1 MSESRGKPKGKL
13 IAPGLLGATVL
24 VVALFAFW
32 GMSNSL
38 NDVLIPQFR
47 KTFQLGD
54 FASSFVQFATFIGY
68 FVFAIPA
75 ALFMRRFGY
84 RAAVVMGLV
93 LFGTGA
99 LLFYPAAQFGEYHFF
114 LGALF
119 VVASGL
125 SFLETSANPMI
136 AAMGPPESADQRLN
150 FAQTFNP
157 LGTIVGVFI
166 GKELIL
172 SDPHLDAEQI
182 RAMEPAAQAAWRAGE
197 LAAVKLP
204 YLGIACLV
212 LLWALLVAIAKFPPL
227 AQRVAADA
235 DAGAGGFRGLLAFP
249 RYWLGVLAQFAYV
262 GAQVG
267 VWSFVI
273 RYTQFNT
280 PGTAEKVAANN
291 LIITLTLFFAGRF
304 IGTLLMS
311 KFRPAAAAG
320 DIRGGRC
327 RVVQHGG
334 ARGRQSRPVRAHGDQ
349 LLHVDPVPDHLH
361 HEPARPRHAH
371 QVRFVVPRHGHRG
384 RRGDSAGHGAGVGRE
399 QHQHWRCSCRRC
411 ASPWCSCSAGLRV
424 ATKRRR
430 PRWRTPHER
439 GARASRAGQNGPRSQ
454 RARLRR
460 RGHRQ
465 SVSRA
470 AAKTTRSTRCA
481 LRSPLACATS
491 TPRRFYGFG
500 LSELRL
506 GAALAGV
513 QPPPVISTKV
523 GRRLVPTGPQDAS
536 IGREGYFSPRPFAPV
551 FDYGYDAVMRSHA
564 ESLERLEVQRVD
576 ILLCHDIGRLTHGDS
591 ARGAHAPSS
600 SMAAIARC
608 ANCATRARCAPSA
621 SASTNRRC
629 ASSCSSKCALDCIL
643 LAGRYTLLEQPA
655 LEEAAAA
662 VRAAARVHHLRWPI
676 QLGNPRRRLDGPARG
691 RTTTTRHRP
700 PAVLERVR
708 QLEAVCA
715 EHGVPLQAAALQFPL
730 AHPAVATVV
739 AGCVNDAEAGNIC
752 ENVQPPDPRRL
763 LARAARARSGRSAR
777 APARAMN
784 AASTATS
791 TSGAWSAATTAG

>member
-1 MSESRGKPKGKL
+1 MSESRGKL
-13 IAPGLLGATVL
+13 ISPGYIGATVL

-99 LLFYPAAQFGEYHFF
+99 LLFYPAAQYGEYHFF

-157 LGTIVGVFI
+157 LGTIVGVFM

-172 SDPHLDAEQI
+172 SDPHLDAEQV

-227 AQRVAADA
+227 AQRVAADTDS
-235 DAGAGGFRGLLAFP
+235 DAGAGGFRGLLGFR

-311 KFRPAAAAG
+311 KFRPAALLATFA
-320 DIRGGRC
+320 
-327 RVVQHGG
+327 VVDV
-334 ARGRQSRPVRAHGDQ
+334 A
-349 LLHVDPVPDHLH
+349 L
-361 HEPARPRHAH
+361 
-371 QVRFVVPRHGHRG
+371 
-384 RRGDSAGHGAGVGRE
+384 
-399 QHQHWRCSCRRC
+399 CS
-411 ASPWCSCSAGLRV
+411 
-424 ATKRRR
+424 T
-430 PRWRTPHER
+430 
-439 GARASRAGQNGPRSQ
+439 
-454 RARLRR
+454 
-460 RGHRQ
+460 
-465 SVSRA
+465 
-470 AAKTTRSTRCA
+470 
-481 LRSPLACATS
+481 
-491 TPRRFYGFG
+491 
-500 LSELRL
+500 
-506 GAALAGV
+506 AALAGGNLGLYALMATSFFMSIQFPTIFTMSLRGLGAYTKSGSSFLV
-513 QPPPVISTKV
+513 MAIVGGAVIPPVMGLVSDASSINMAM
-523 GRRLVPTGPQDAS
+523 LVPALCFAVVFLFGWAS
-536 IGREGYFSPRPFAPV
+536 
-551 FDYGYDAVMRSHA
+551 
-564 ESLERLEVQRVD
+564 
-576 ILLCHDIGRLTHGDS
+576 
-591 ARGAHAPSS
+591 
-600 SMAAIARC
+600 
-608 ANCATRARCAPSA
+608 
-621 SASTNRRC
+621 RR
-629 ASSCSSKCALDCIL
+629 D
-643 LAGRYTLLEQPA
+643 E
-655 LEEAAAA
+655 
-662 VRAAARVHHLRWPI
+662 
-676 QLGNPRRRLDGPARG
+676 
-691 RTTTTRHRP
+691 
-700 PAVLERVR
+700 
-708 QLEAVCA
+708 
-715 EHGVPLQAAALQFPL
+715 
-730 AHPAVATVV
+730 
-739 AGCVNDAEAGNIC
+739 
-752 ENVQPPDPRRL
+752 
-763 LARAARARSGRSAR
+763 
-777 APARAMN
+777 APATALAN
-784 AASTATS
+784 AA
-791 TSGAWSAATTAG
+791 

>member
-1 MSESRGKPKGKL
+1 L
-13 IAPGLLGATVL
+13 ITPGYIGATVL

-75 ALFMRRFGY
+75 SLFMRRFGY
-84 RAAVVMGLV
+84 RTAVVMGLV

-157 LGTIVGVFI
+157 LGTIVGVFM

-172 SDPHLDAEQI
+172 SDRHFEAEQI

-204 YLGIACLV
+204 YLGIACVV

-235 DAGAGGFRGLLAFP
+235 DAGAGGFRGLLAFR

-291 LIITLTLFFAGRF
+291 LLITLTLFFAGRF

-311 KFRPAAAAG
+311 KFRPA
-320 DIRGGRC
+320 
-327 RVVQHGG
+327 V
-334 ARGRQSRPVRAHGDQ
+334 
-349 LLHVDPVPDHLH
+349 LLATFAIAD
-361 HEPARPRHAH
+361 
-371 QVRFVVPRHGHRG
+371 
-384 RRGDSAGHGAGVGRE
+384 
-399 QHQHWRCSCRRC
+399 
-411 ASPWCSCSAGLRV
+411 V
-424 ATKRRR
+424 ALCLT
-430 PRWRTPHER
+430 
-439 GARASRAGQNGPRSQ
+439 
-454 RARLRR
+454 
-460 RGHRQ
+460 
-465 SVSRA
+465 
-470 AAKTTRSTRCA
+470 
-481 LRSPLACATS
+481 
-491 TPRRFYGFG
+491 
-500 LSELRL
+500 
-506 GAALAGV
+506 AALAGGNLGLYALMATSFFMSIQFPTIFTMSLRGLGTHTKSGSSFLV
-513 QPPPVISTKV
+513 MAIVGGAIVPPLMGLVSDASDINMAF
-523 GRRLVPTGPQDAS
+523 LVPALC
-536 IGREGYFSPRPFAPV
+536 FAVV
-551 FDYGYDAVMRSHA
+551 FLFAW
-564 ESLERLEVQRVD
+564 
-576 ILLCHDIGRLTHGDS
+576 
-591 ARGAHAPSS
+591 
-600 SMAAIARC
+600 
-608 ANCATRARCAPSA
+608 
-621 SASTNRRC
+621 
-629 ASSCSSKCALDCIL
+629 
-643 LAGRYTLLEQPA
+643 
-655 LEEAAAA
+655 
-662 VRAAARVHHLRWPI
+662 AARRDTAP
-676 QLGNPRRRLDGPARG
+676 
-691 RTTTTRHRP
+691 
-700 PAVLERVR
+700 
-708 QLEAVCA
+708 
-715 EHGVPLQAAALQFPL
+715 AAAL
-730 AHPAVATVV
+730 A
-739 AGCVNDAEAGNIC
+739 
-752 ENVQPPDPRRL
+752 
-763 LARAARARSGRSAR
+763 
-777 APARAMN
+777 N
-784 AASTATS
+784 AA
-791 TSGAWSAATTAG
+791 